1 MGSDDII
8 RLILLV
14 VALLFS
20 AFFSGAE
27 AAFLSIQRGRLA
39 HLVRTGHKGA
49 DKVAAIAGHPE
60 KLLPTVLTGN
70 NLANTAAAA
79 LGTTVAASYLSQSYA
94 VIVAT
99 LGVTVLLLIFSETMP
114 KTIAAKRAEGFA
126 VAAVGFLQVAE
137 AVLLPAVWILER
149 FSRGVARMVGI
160 SDATMVTE
168 EEIRS
173 LIDEGRE
180 AGAVEESEAAML
192 EKVFHFGDLQVREVM
207 TPRTET
213 VWVERGTT
221 LKEFLSIYNEH
232 YHTRF
237 PVYEGSMDNVVGI
250 LSVKDVVKAIATS
263 EINEESPVTG
273 VMRDVFFFPETKRV
287 DHLFYEL
294 RQAGSQMAMAVD
306 EFGEV
311 SGLVTLKELIEVI
324 VGRVGEEGSEIE
336 KEYAAIDQ
344 NTFQVEGGMRIHE
357 ANQELDLDLPEGDYE
372 TIAGFMLE
380 SLGRIPQEGDRLRYQ
395 GLTMEVLEMKGRK
408 IEKVTVIVSP
418 I

>member
-1 MGSDDII
+1 MASDDII

-27 AAFLSIQRGRLA
+27 AAFLSIQRGRIA

-79 LGTTVAASYLSQSYA
+79 LGTTVAASYLSPSYA

-114 KTIAAKRAEGFA
+114 KTIAAKRSESFA
-126 VAAVGFLQVAE
+126 VASVGFLQVAE

-173 LIDEGRE
+173 LIDAGRE

-213 VWVERGTT
+213 VWGGAG
-221 LKEFLSIYNEH
+221 
-232 YHTRF
+232 YH
-237 PVYEGSMDNVVGI
+237 
-250 LSVKDVVKAIATS
+250 
-263 EINEESPVTG
+263 
-273 VMRDVFFFPETKRV
+273 
-287 DHLFYEL
+287 
-294 RQAGSQMAMAVD
+294 
-306 EFGEV
+306 
-311 SGLVTLKELIEVI
+311 
-324 VGRVGEEGSEIE
+324 
-336 KEYAAIDQ
+336 
-344 NTFQVEGGMRIHE
+344 
-357 ANQELDLDLPEGDYE
+357 PEG
-372 TIAGFMLE
+372 LPVH
-380 SLGRIPQEGDRLRYQ
+380 L
-395 GLTMEVLEMKGRK
+395 
-408 IEKVTVIVSP
+408 
-418 I
+418 